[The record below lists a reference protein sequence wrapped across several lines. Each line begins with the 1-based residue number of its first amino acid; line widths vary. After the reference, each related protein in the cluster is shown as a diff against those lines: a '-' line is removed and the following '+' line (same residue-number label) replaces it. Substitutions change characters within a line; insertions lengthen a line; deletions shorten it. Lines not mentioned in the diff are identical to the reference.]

1 MSIIKEQPEDS
12 TLTKDVIYQVQESW
26 EFLKRKDP
34 NYKDRLASTLYDKIV
49 MDCIPRRKHHQVL
62 LTSSSAELTDVSSSS
77 YTYDFEGGC
86 DHQQQSHVHHE
97 CPTKCPTSPTP
108 TKNTATTFKDPFLKI
123 KTRVTINMIDKIV
136 NHLVDGVDEDLL
148 DELQTLGKIHSTY
161 NVRCEDYIVIGEA
174 ILHALSKQLQMWNI
188 TMQNAWNEFYSF
200 LVDTMMIGEDNES
213 SFTPNNKH
221 SKEETF
227 LKFRIDSTEFETYGG
242 NDDEEESLYYDEEED
257 NEDEGHGLAAAS
269 IPDIIQIDTSSR
281 TSSSG
286 SSWSSCSSGWD
297 GIVATVL

>member
-1 MSIIKEQPEDS
+1 
-12 TLTKDVIYQVQESW
+12 
-26 EFLKRKDP
+26 
-34 NYKDRLASTLYDKIV
+34 
-49 MDCIPRRKHHQVL
+49 
-62 LTSSSAELTDVSSSS
+62 
-77 YTYDFEGGC
+77 
-86 DHQQQSHVHHE
+86 
-97 CPTKCPTSPTP
+97 
-108 TKNTATTFKDPFLKI
+108 
-123 KTRVTINMIDKIV
+123 MIDKIV

-281 TSSSG
+281 TSSSC